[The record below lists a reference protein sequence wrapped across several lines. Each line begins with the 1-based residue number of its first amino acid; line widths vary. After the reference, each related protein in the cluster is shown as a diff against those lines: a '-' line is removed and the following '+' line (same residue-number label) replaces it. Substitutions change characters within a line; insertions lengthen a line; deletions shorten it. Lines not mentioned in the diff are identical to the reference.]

1 MLHLFFAN
9 SKHAAGEAVHSLL
22 LAVNGLALDDDGT
35 QQHSQ
40 GARMG
45 NCAALVRGNVPIE
58 RVLQTDALDEMIDQ
72 RQRAQSL
79 ALQGEANHCACP
91 SQYLALVLA
100 TDDKSQPLHRLTRR
114 RNMPPESI

>member
-1 MLHLFFAN
+1 
-9 SKHAAGEAVHSLL
+9 
-22 LAVNGLALDDDGT
+22 
-35 QQHSQ
+35 
-40 GARMG
+40 MG
-45 NCAALVRGNVPIE
+45 NCAALVRGDVPIE

-79 ALQGEANHCACP
+79 ALQDEANHCTCP

-114 RNMPPESI
+114 HNVPLSQSDAAKRHSENCHATATRSYYRAGS

>member
-1 MLHLFFAN
+1 MPHLFLAN
-9 SKHAAGEAVHSLL
+9 SEHATGEAVHSLL

-35 QQHSQ
+35 QQHPQ

-45 NCAALVRGNVPIE
+45 NCAALVRGDVPIE

-79 ALQGEANHCACP
+79 ALQGEANHLLIRSVIC
-91 SQYLALVLA
+91 
-100 TDDKSQPLHRLTRR
+100 R
-114 RNMPPESI
+114 